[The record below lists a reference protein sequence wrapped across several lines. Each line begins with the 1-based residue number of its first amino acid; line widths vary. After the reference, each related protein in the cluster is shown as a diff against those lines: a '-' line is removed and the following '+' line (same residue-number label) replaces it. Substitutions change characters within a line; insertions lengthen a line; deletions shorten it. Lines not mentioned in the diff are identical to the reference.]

1 MQSNIAR
8 VRERTHINVCARALD
23 DAYSRGNSSTRFATS
38 SFLGVGWISNDTMV
52 RTTMSDVPVPRA
64 NGLLAR
70 LPRREQ
76 EALAGAS
83 EPVQMSVGQILCM
96 PEDTIEHVY
105 FPVDSYVSLITPAG
119 GSESLEVG
127 MVGNEGMFGATL
139 LLGVEVAVFR
149 GLVQGAGTALR
160 MSAKRFVRALREH
173 EAFHRII
180 DRYMFVLMTQ
190 LAQTAACNRFHLLDA
205 RLARWL
211 LMTHDRAHS
220 NTFRITH
227 EFLAY
232 MLGVRRAGVTE
243 AAGRLQAKG
252 LIRYSR
258 GRMIVLDRAGLE
270 AETCPC
276 YGIIKNNYTK
286 HIGRARA
293 TG

>member
-1 MQSNIAR
+1 
-8 VRERTHINVCARALD
+8 
-23 DAYSRGNSSTRFATS
+23 
-38 SFLGVGWISNDTMV
+38 MV
-52 RTTMSDVPVPRA
+52 RTTMSDVLDPRL
-64 NGLLAR
+64 NSLLAR

-76 EALAGAS
+76 EAVTGGCELVALN
-83 EPVQMSVGQILCM
+83 VGVILCM

-105 FPVDSYVSLITPAG
+105 FPVDSYISLITPAG
-119 GSESLEVG
+119 GTESLEVG

-139 LLGVEVAVFR
+139 LLGVEVAAFR
-149 GLVQGAGTALR
+149 GLVQGSGAALR
-160 MSAKRFVRALREH
+160 MSAKRFARALREQ
-173 EAFHRII
+173 ENFHRII

-190 LAQTAACNRFHLLDA
+190 LAQTAACTRFHLLDA

-258 GRMIVLDRAGLE
+258 GRLAVLDRAGLE
-270 AETCPC
+270 AVACPC
-276 YGIIKNNYTK
+276 YGIIKNHYIK

>member
-1 MQSNIAR
+1 
-8 VRERTHINVCARALD
+8 
-23 DAYSRGNSSTRFATS
+23 
-38 SFLGVGWISNDTMV
+38 MV
-52 RTTMSDVPVPRA
+52 RTTMSDVLDPRV
-64 NGLLAR
+64 NSLLAR

-76 EALAGAS
+76 EAVMDGCELV
-83 EPVQMSVGQILCM
+83 PLNVGVTLCM

-105 FPVDSYVSLITPAG
+105 FPVDSYISLITPAG
-119 GSESLEVG
+119 GTESLEVG

-139 LLGVEVAVFR
+139 LLGVEVAAFR
-149 GLVQGAGTALR
+149 GLVQGGGAALR
-160 MSAKRFVRALREH
+160 MSAKRFARALRQQEN
-173 EAFHRII
+173 FHRMI

-190 LAQTAACNRFHLLDA
+190 LAQTAACTRFHLLDA

-243 AAGRLQAKG
+243 AAGRLQARG

-258 GRMIVLDRAGLE
+258 GRLAVLDRAGLE
-270 AETCPC
+270 AVTCPC
-276 YGIIKNNYTK
+276 YGIIKDHYIK